1 MNGKF
6 PLPKTALNQLEELK
20 NEQSKNVNSTLERK
34 GMGKQHGLPRLGALG
49 QQQDIRT
56 NAESPMGMVGRE
68 QVVGG
73 VVKWKPIDRTAALVV
88 SKAPWWALPPP
99 PPIIAKQEPQTR
111 KERRMSFQSRVRDF
125 IPPGCEAD
133 FGVHEKSPDE
143 FSIEILQKMN
153 KKVSETM
160 DKTQELVDRATDAR
174 AAIEVLSG
182 SFQQNWMEFM
192 DTADTR
198 LKELRMTRISVDTE
212 VRQIMSALRDVR
224 GFFMDKDYEAE
235 RVRLREF
242 VEICE
247 RLKALKESGFLD
259 TVADTMLRLSAI
271 APQPQSSISTP
282 PNAMA
287 VLF

>member
-1 MNGKF
+1 MSGTF

-20 NEQSKNVNSTLERK
+20 NEQNKNVNSTLERK
-34 GMGKQHGLPRLGALG
+34 GMGAKHGLPSLGVLG

-56 NAESPMGMVGRE
+56 NAEPSVGMVGRE

-88 SKAPWWALPPP
+88 AKAPWWALPPP
-99 PPIIAKQEPQTR
+99 PPIIVKQEPRTR
-111 KERRMSFQSRVRDF
+111 KERRMSFKSRIRDF
-125 IPPGCEAD
+125 VPPGEESDRFVC
-133 FGVHEKSPDE
+133 EKSEDE
-143 FSIEILQKMN
+143 FSMEILQKMN

-259 TVADTMLRLSAI
+259 TVADTMLRLSSNP
-271 APQPQSSISTP
+271 PQPQPSNGNP